1 MPDITVE
8 EFAQDV
14 GVSVKRIQEQLV
26 EAGLSNKNAE
36 DVISD
41 VEKSKLLS
49 FLRKKHGKDS
59 GDGPRKITLRRKTI
73 SELKVPVASQ
83 GRAKPRSKTVS
94 IEFRKRRTYAKRSDL
109 TDTAKEEKK
118 VKASEEKIQEPEIE
132 SSEAKNDELPI
143 KKEVADNKPERVVD
157 VVQKPEENE
166 TINQENLLQGKN
178 EVKSMPIQ
186 NLPESEVKKV
196 TTKDKKKKKE
206 QVHHKREELHVTS
219 KTSGKRRK
227 KTYIKPVIPQQKNKQ
242 HGFEKP
248 TAPIVREVEIPENIS
263 VSELGQRMSVKGS
276 EVVKILM
283 GLGTMTTINQI
294 IDQETAILVVEEI
307 GHNGIALKEENIE
320 EDLANLIQYK
330 DKPKTRPAV
339 ITVMGHVDHG
349 KTTLLDFIRKTKV
362 VDGEAGGITQHIGAY
377 EVETSKGKLTFIDT
391 PGHAAFSSMRA
402 RGANTTDI
410 VVLVVAAND
419 GIKPQTEEA
428 INHAKAADVSIVVAI
443 NKIDLDGAD
452 PDKVKGDLAALDL
465 TPDDW
470 GGNTQMVPVSA
481 IKGDGIEDLLERIAL
496 EAEILELKANYEGA
510 AQGVVI
516 ESELD
521 KFKGSVS
528 TFLIQNGTLKV
539 GDLVVSGNA
548 MGKIKSI
555 VNSDGNKIK
564 QAGPSAAVEVLGLN
578 SVPTAGDQFQ
588 VVKNDKQAREISE
601 YRTSKEKEKKLLK
614 QKDES
619 VGDLFETLGQETK
632 KVLNV
637 IVKTDV
643 GGTCEAV
650 VAALHD
656 LGNDKAKV
664 KLVSSG
670 VGGISESDANLAV
683 AVESIIL
690 GFNVRADNAAKK
702 IIEEEN
708 IPLSYHSIIYEL
720 LDDVKARMSGLLDP
734 IIKEEILGTSE
745 VLEVFNSP
753 KFGQVAGCN
762 VIEGN
767 VLRNKPVRVLRDDI
781 VIFEGELNS
790 LRRFKEDVNE
800 VKNGNECGMGIKNY
814 KDIKPGDKIEVFDRK
829 EEAQQI

>member
-1 MPDITVE
+1 M
-8 EFAQDV
+8 A
-14 GVSVKRIQEQLV
+14 
-26 EAGLSNKNAE
+26 
-36 DVISD
+36 
-41 VEKSKLLS
+41 
-49 FLRKKHGKDS
+49 
-59 GDGPRKITLRRKTI
+59 
-73 SELKVPVASQ
+73 
-83 GRAKPRSKTVS
+83 
-94 IEFRKRRTYAKRSDL
+94 
-109 TDTAKEEKK
+109 
-118 VKASEEKIQEPEIE
+118 
-132 SSEAKNDELPI
+132 
-143 KKEVADNKPERVVD
+143 
-157 VVQKPEENE
+157 
-166 TINQENLLQGKN
+166 
-178 EVKSMPIQ
+178 
-186 NLPESEVKKV
+186 
-196 TTKDKKKKKE
+196 
-206 QVHHKREELHVTS
+206 
-219 KTSGKRRK
+219 
-227 KTYIKPVIPQQKNKQ
+227 
-242 HGFEKP
+242 
-248 TAPIVREVEIPENIS
+248 
-263 VSELGQRMSVKGS
+263 VKGGV
-276 EVVKILM
+276 VVKNLM
-283 GLGTMTTINQI
+283 SLGVAATLNDI

-307 GHNGIALKEENIE
+307 GHNGIAIKEENIE

-330 DKPKTRPAV
+330 DEPKTRPAV

-349 KTTLLDFIRKTKV
+349 KTTLLDFIRNTKV

-377 EVETSKGKLTFIDT
+377 EVETSKGRLTFIDT

-428 INHAKAADVSIVVAI
+428 INHAKAAGVSIVVAI

-452 PDKVKGDLAALDL
+452 PDKVKGDLAAKDL

-481 IKGDGIEDLLERIAL
+481 IKGDGIEELLERIAL

-528 TFLIQNGTLKV
+528 TFLIQNGTLNV

-578 SVPTAGDQFQ
+578 AVPAAGDQFQ

-643 GGTCEAV
+643 GGTCEAII
-650 VAALHD
+650 AALHE
-656 LGNDKAKV
+656 LGNEKAKV

-708 IPLSYHSIIYEL
+708 IALSYHSIIYEL

>member
-1 MPDITVE
+1 MAITVKD
-8 EFAQDV
+8 FAKTLKISD
-14 GVSVKRIQEQLV
+14 KALV
-26 EAGLSNKNAE
+26 DRMQKAGLSHSKASDEITASDKQALLKFLKGTKTQSKSVKSESGVTVTSKGKSSSAISTNKSY
-36 DVISD
+36 SD
-41 VEKSKLLS
+41 N
-49 FLRKKHGKDS
+49 
-59 GDGPRKITLRRKTI
+59 
-73 SELKVPVASQ
+73 
-83 GRAKPRSKTVS
+83 
-94 IEFRKRRTYAKRSDL
+94 IEAKR
-109 TDTAKEEKK
+109 AA
-118 VKASEEKIQEPEIE
+118 ASEQ
-132 SSEAKNDELPI
+132 L
-143 KKEVADNKPERVVD
+143 KEH
-157 VVQKPEENE
+157 Q
-166 TINQENLLQGKN
+166 T
-178 EVKSMPIQ
+178 
-186 NLPESEVKKV
+186 
-196 TTKDKKKKKE
+196 
-206 QVHHKREELHVTS
+206 KREEQLKAATKQKQEQRNKFAKKNEEKQNTQPVNVKDQLS
-219 KTSGKRRK
+219 SAVSAYKRKEGSNFEDSQHQFEAPKELIK
-227 KTYIKPVIPQQKNKQ
+227 KDI
-242 HGFEKP
+242 
-248 TAPIVREVEIPENIS
+248 EIPSNIQ
-263 VSELGQRMSVKGS
+263 VGELAKLMAVKGG
-276 EVVKILM
+276 EVVKNLM
-283 GLGTMTTINQI
+283 SLGVIATLNDF

-307 GHNGIALKEENIE
+307 GHNGIAIEEEDLE

-330 DKPKTRPAV
+330 DEPKSRPAV

-428 INHAKAADVSIVVAI
+428 INHAKAAGVSIVVAI

-452 PDKVKGDLAALDL
+452 AEKVKGDLAAKDL

-481 IKGDGIEDLLERIAL
+481 LKGDGVDDLIERIAL
-496 EAEILELKANYEGA
+496 EAEILELKAHYDGA

-521 KFKGSVS
+521 KFRGAVS

-555 VNSDGNKIK
+555 VNSDGDKIK
-564 QAGPSAAVEVLGLN
+564 QAGPSAAIEVLGLN

-588 VVKNDKQAREISE
+588 VVKNDKQAREIAE
-601 YRTSKEKEKKLLK
+601 YRSTKEKEKKLLK

-619 VGDLFETLGQETK
+619 VGDLFETLGQEAK

-643 GGTCEAV
+643 GGTCEAIL
-650 VAALHD
+650 AALHD
-656 LGNDKAKV
+656 LGNEKAKV
-664 KLVSSG
+664 KIVSSG

-702 IIEEEN
+702 IIEDEA

-734 IIKEEILGTSE
+734 IIKEEIVGTAE

-814 KDIKPGDKIEVFDRK
+814 KDIKVGDKIEVFDRK
-829 EEAQQI
+829 EEAQTI

>member
-1 MPDITVE
+1 LAITVKD
-8 EFAQDV
+8 FAKTLKISDKALIERMQ
-14 GVSVKRIQEQLV
+14 K
-26 EAGLSNKNAE
+26 AGLSHSKESDEITASDKQALLKFLKGTKTQSKSVKSESGVTVTSKGKSSSAISTNKSY
-36 DVISD
+36 SD
-41 VEKSKLLS
+41 N
-49 FLRKKHGKDS
+49 
-59 GDGPRKITLRRKTI
+59 
-73 SELKVPVASQ
+73 
-83 GRAKPRSKTVS
+83 
-94 IEFRKRRTYAKRSDL
+94 IEAKR
-109 TDTAKEEKK
+109 AA
-118 VKASEEKIQEPEIE
+118 ASEQ
-132 SSEAKNDELPI
+132 L
-143 KKEVADNKPERVVD
+143 
-157 VVQKPEENE
+157 
-166 TINQENLLQGKN
+166 
-178 EVKSMPIQ
+178 
-186 NLPESEVKKV
+186 
-196 TTKDKKKKKE
+196 KE
-206 QVHHKREELHVTS
+206 QQTKREEQLKAATKQKQEQRNKFAKKNEEKQNVQPINVKDQLS
-219 KTSGKRRK
+219 SAVNAYKRKEGSNFEDSQHQFEAPKELIK
-227 KTYIKPVIPQQKNKQ
+227 KDI
-242 HGFEKP
+242 
-248 TAPIVREVEIPENIS
+248 EIPSNIQ
-263 VSELGQRMSVKGS
+263 VGELAKLMAVKGG
-276 EVVKILM
+276 EVVKNLM
-283 GLGTMTTINQI
+283 SLGVIATLNDF

-307 GHNGIALKEENIE
+307 GHNGIAIEEEDLE

-330 DKPKTRPAV
+330 DEPKLRPAV

-428 INHAKAADVSIVVAI
+428 INHAKAAGVSIVVAI

-452 PDKVKGDLAALDL
+452 PEKVKGDLAAKDL

-481 IKGDGIEDLLERIAL
+481 LKGDGVDELLERIAL
-496 EAEILELKANYEGA
+496 EAEILELKAHYEGA

-516 ESELD
+516 ESQLD
-521 KFKGSVS
+521 KFRGSVS

-539 GDLVVSGNA
+539 GDLVVSGNS

-555 VNSDGNKIK
+555 VNSDGDKIK
-564 QAGPSAAVEVLGLN
+564 QAGPSAAIEVLGLN

-588 VVKNDKQAREISE
+588 VVKNDKQAREIAE
-601 YRTSKEKEKKLLK
+601 YRSTKEKEKKLLK

-619 VGDLFETLGQETK
+619 VGDLFETLGQEAK

-637 IVKTDV
+637 IIKTDV
-643 GGTCEAV
+643 GGTCEAII
-650 VAALHD
+650 AALHD
-656 LGNDKAKV
+656 LGNEKAKV
-664 KLVSSG
+664 KIVSSG

-702 IIEEEN
+702 IIEDEV

-720 LDDVKARMSGLLDP
+720 LDDVKARMSGMLDP
-734 IIKEEILGTSE
+734 IIKEEIVGTAE

-767 VLRNKPVRVLRDDI
+767 VLRIN
-781 VIFEGELNS
+781 
-790 LRRFKEDVNE
+790 
-800 VKNGNECGMGIKNY
+800 
-814 KDIKPGDKIEVFDRK
+814 
-829 EEAQQI
+829 Q

>member
-1 MPDITVE
+1 MAITVKD
-8 EFAQDV
+8 FAKTLKISDKALLERMQKAGLKHSSESDEV
-14 GVSVKRIQEQLV
+14 TASDKQALLKFLKGAKTQSKSIKSESGVTVTSKGKSSSSTASKKSYSDNIEAKRAAASEQL
-26 EAGLSNKNAE
+26 
-36 DVISD
+36 
-41 VEKSKLLS
+41 
-49 FLRKKHGKDS
+49 
-59 GDGPRKITLRRKTI
+59 
-73 SELKVPVASQ
+73 
-83 GRAKPRSKTVS
+83 
-94 IEFRKRRTYAKRSDL
+94 
-109 TDTAKEEKK
+109 
-118 VKASEEKIQEPEIE
+118 
-132 SSEAKNDELPI
+132 
-143 KKEVADNKPERVVD
+143 
-157 VVQKPEENE
+157 
-166 TINQENLLQGKN
+166 
-178 EVKSMPIQ
+178 
-186 NLPESEVKKV
+186 
-196 TTKDKKKKKE
+196 KE
-206 QVHHKREELHVTS
+206 QQTKREEQLKAATKQKQDQRNKFAKKNEAKQNQKPIDIKDQLSSAVNAYKRKEGSDFEDS
-219 KTSGKRRK
+219 KHQFEAPKEFIK
-227 KTYIKPVIPQQKNKQ
+227 KDI
-242 HGFEKP
+242 
-248 TAPIVREVEIPENIS
+248 EVPSTIQ
-263 VSELGQRMSVKGS
+263 VGELAKLMAVKGG
-276 EVVKILM
+276 EVVKNLM
-283 GLGTMTTINQI
+283 SLGVIATLNDF

-307 GHNGIALKEENIE
+307 GHNGIAVQEENLE

-330 DKPKTRPAV
+330 DEPKTRPAV

-377 EVETSKGKLTFIDT
+377 EVDTSKGKLTFIDT

-428 INHAKAADVSIVVAI
+428 INHAKAAGVSIVVAI

-452 PDKVKGDLAALDL
+452 PEKVKGDLAAKDL

-470 GGNTQMVPVSA
+470 GGNIQMVPVSA
-481 IKGDGIEDLLERIAL
+481 LKGDGVDELLERIAL
-496 EAEILELKANYEGA
+496 EAEILELKAHYEGA

-521 KFKGSVS
+521 KFRGSVS

-548 MGKIKSI
+548 IGKIKSI
-555 VNSDGNKIK
+555 VDSDCNKIK

-578 SVPTAGDQFQ
+578 SVPAAGDKFQ

-619 VGDLFETLGQETK
+619 VGDLFESLGQDSK

-643 GGTCEAV
+643 GGTCEAIL
-650 VAALHD
+650 AALGD
-656 LGNDKAKV
+656 LGTDKAKV
-664 KLVSSG
+664 KIVSSG

-683 AVESIIL
+683 AVESIII
-690 GFNVRADNAAKK
+690 GFNVRADNSAKK
-702 IIEEEN
+702 IIEDEA

-734 IIKEEILGTSE
+734 IIKEEIVGTAE

-829 EEAQQI
+829 EEAQTI

>member
-1 MPDITVE
+1 MAITVKD
-8 EFAQDV
+8 FAKTLKISDKALIDRMQ
-14 GVSVKRIQEQLV
+14 K
-26 EAGLSNKNAE
+26 AGLSHSSA
-36 DVISD
+36 SD
-41 VEKSKLLS
+41 EVTASDKQALLRFLKGTKTQSQSIKS
-49 FLRKKHGKDS
+49 DS
-59 GDGPRKITLRRKTI
+59 GVTVTSKGKSSLST
-73 SELKVPVASQ
+73 AS
-83 GRAKPRSKTVS
+83 KKSYS
-94 IEFRKRRTYAKRSDL
+94 DNIEAKR
-109 TDTAKEEKK
+109 AA
-118 VKASEEKIQEPEIE
+118 ASEQ
-132 SSEAKNDELPI
+132 L
-143 KKEVADNKPERVVD
+143 
-157 VVQKPEENE
+157 
-166 TINQENLLQGKN
+166 
-178 EVKSMPIQ
+178 
-186 NLPESEVKKV
+186 
-196 TTKDKKKKKE
+196 KE
-206 QVHHKREELHVTS
+206 QQTKREEQLKAATKQKQEQKS
-219 KTSGKRRK
+219 KFAK
-227 KTYIKPVIPQQKNKQ
+227 KVEVKQNLKPVDVKDQLSSAVNAYKRKEGAN
-242 HGFEKP
+242 FEDSKHQFE
-248 TAPIVREVEIPENIS
+248 APKEFIKKDIEVPNTIQ
-263 VSELGQRMSVKGS
+263 VGELAKSMAVKGG
-276 EVVKILM
+276 EVVKNLM
-283 GLGTMTTINQI
+283 SLGVIATLNDF

-307 GHNGIALKEENIE
+307 GHNGVAVQEENLE
-320 EDLANLIQYK
+320 EDLANLIQYN
-330 DKPKTRPAV
+330 DEPKIRPAV

-362 VDGEAGGITQHIGAY
+362 VEGEAGGITQHIGAY
-377 EVETSKGKLTFIDT
+377 EVDTSKGKLTFIDT

-428 INHAKAADVSIVVAI
+428 INHAKAAGVSIVVAI

-452 PDKVKGDLAALDL
+452 PEKVKGDLAAKDL

-470 GGNTQMVPVSA
+470 GGNIQMVPVSA
-481 IKGDGIEDLLERIAL
+481 LKGDGVDDLLERIAL
-496 EAEILELKANYEGA
+496 EAEILELKAHHEGA
-510 AQGVVI
+510 AQGVII

-521 KFKGSVS
+521 KFRGSVS

-548 MGKIKSI
+548 IGKIKSI
-555 VNSDGNKIK
+555 VNSDGNKMK

-578 SVPTAGDQFQ
+578 SVPTAGDKFQ

-601 YRTSKEKEKKLLK
+601 YRTTKEKEKKLLK

-619 VGDLFETLGQETK
+619 AGDLFETLGQESK

-643 GGTCEAV
+643 GGTCEAIL
-650 VAALHD
+650 AALND
-656 LGNDKAKV
+656 LGNEKAKV
-664 KLVSSG
+664 KIVSSG

-702 IIEEEN
+702 IIEEEA

-734 IIKEEILGTSE
+734 IIKEEIVGTAE

-829 EEAQQI
+829 EEAQTI